1 MSKKIREYLER
12 MDDALLARDGS
23 CELSHDEAKLALRDC
38 YLIATGK
45 KPETTW

>member
-1 MSKKIREYLER
+1 MCQKIRKYLER

-23 CELSHDEAKLALRDC
+23 CKLSHDEAKAALRDC

-45 KPETTW
+45 QPETNW